1 MTDTTIKP
9 KPAKAA
15 APVIPLFEMPKF
27 DIPSFDMPK
36 FEVPAAFREFAE
48 KGVAQSKEA
57 YEKFKAAADENTA
70 TLETVYSAAT
80 QGSTEYGL
88 KMIEIARFNTNV
100 AFNFVEKL
108 FGVKSPSELVELTTA
123 HSRTQFE
130 TLSAQG
136 KELAGLAQKVAS
148 DTAEPIKSGVSKAM
162 KKVALRAKKVSCVS
176 SPGQLPGLLFERP
189 GPIARPK
196 AGPESLAKEGCCS

>member
-1 MTDTTIKP
+1 
-9 KPAKAA
+9 
-15 APVIPLFEMPKF
+15 
-27 DIPSFDMPK
+27 
-36 FEVPAAFREFAE
+36 
-48 KGVAQSKEA
+48 
-57 YEKFKAAADENTA
+57 
-70 TLETVYSAAT
+70 
-80 QGSTEYGL
+80 
-88 KMIEIARFNTNV
+88 MIEIARFNTNV

-162 KKVALRAKKVSCVS
+162 KKVA
-176 SPGQLPGLLFERP
+176 
-189 GPIARPK
+189 
-196 AGPESLAKEGCCS
+196 

>member
-1 MTDTTIKP
+1 MNDTTMKP

-15 APVIPLFEMPKF
+15 APVVALFEMPKF
-27 DIPSFDMPK
+27 EIPKFDMPK
-36 FEVPAAFREFAE
+36 MEVPAAFREFAE

-162 KKVALRAKKVSCVS
+162 KKVA
-176 SPGQLPGLLFERP
+176 
-189 GPIARPK
+189 
-196 AGPESLAKEGCCS
+196 